1 MEPAWQ
7 LRLVKKSLKKR
18 EKLSILNKHLFI
30 AKDSINLDLG
40 CAQGIL
46 SYFLRRKGGA
56 WWSADLDTVNLEAS
70 RDLINEH
77 LIQIEPG
84 ILPFLS
90 QSLDSV
96 VSLDYLEHLDDDHL
110 CLSEIFRILKP
121 GGKLVLAVPRT
132 GRGFIL
138 HRLRPFLGMK
148 LEFYG
153 HKREG
158 YSRKTMK
165 SMLEKSGFEILS
177 LHRFSGFL
185 TELFEL
191 ILNVLYTRFFSQKNP
206 VDQRDGH
213 IRPNTQAEF
222 VDKKKAFKLYS
233 AVYPLVWLISRL
245 DRVFFFQ
252 RGYGLMLWAVKPAPR
267 TGDPGNGI
275 A

>member
-1 MEPAWQ
+1 MEPSWQ

-30 AKDSINLDLG
+30 EKDSINLDLG

-46 SYFLRRKGGA
+46 SYFLRRKGGR

-70 RDLINEH
+70 RDLIIDQ
-77 LIQIEPG
+77 LLQIEPG

-96 VSLDYLEHLDDDHL
+96 VSLDYLEHLDDDDL

-121 GGKLVLAVPRT
+121 GGKIVLAVPRT
-132 GRGFIL
+132 GRGFLL
-138 HRLRPFLGMK
+138 HKLRPLLGMK

-158 YSRKTMK
+158 YSWKTMK
-165 SMLEKSGFEILS
+165 TMLEKSGFEILNK
-177 LHRFSGFL
+177 HRFSGFL

-191 ILNVLYTRFFSQKNP
+191 ILNLVYTRFYSPQNP
-206 VDQRDGH
+206 SAQRDGH
-213 IRPNTQAEF
+213 IRPTTQAEF
-222 VDKKKAFKLYS
+222 VGKKKAFKMYS

-245 DRVFFFQ
+245 DKAFFFQ
-252 RGYGLMLWAVKPAPR
+252 RGYGLMVWAVKPTPQ
-267 TGDPGNGI
+267 TGEPGDGI